1 MEEDYEGLYGQF
13 VRIDSVVLPPWAH
26 NRHHLVYKMA
36 LGLEHPQVS
45 QALNNWIDLIF
56 GDKQQ
61 NPEAYNVFKPLTSE
75 RYVRRLKDSKLTPS
89 EISQITEFGNNPIQL
104 LEKAH
109 PIIEDKGNDQAKDL
123 FDPFVDSQTYS
134 KIECKVKEVNNGSVI
149 RIIAKDK
156 HNIYIINEN
165 WEISKKQ

>member
-1 MEEDYEGLYGQF
+1 MKQMEEDYEGLFGQF
-13 VRIDSVVLPPWAH
+13 VRIDSVVLPPWAD

-45 QALNNWIDLIF
+45 QTLNNWIDLIF
-56 GDKQQ
+56 GEKQQ

-75 RYVRRLKDSKLTPS
+75 RYVRQLDDSKLTPS

-104 LEKAH
+104 LDKAH
-109 PIIEDKGNDQAKDL
+109 PVIEDQAKNL
-123 FDPFVDSQTYS
+123 FDPFTDSQAYS
-134 KIECKVKEVNNGSVI
+134 SIECKVKEPNTDLVI

-156 HNIYIINEN
+156 YSIYMINEN
-165 WEISKKQ
+165 WEINRKQ